1 MSAVNYLLLFTG
13 MSDQG
18 GHEATVRS
26 FMELPAAR
34 LAMIESYQQ
43 ITAALNIPAGPHI
56 SDNRYATLD
65 ENSIRLERGSD
76 IFRWEIIKAIPED
89 FGPDRSSS
97 ADSPSR
103 LRKYTVTIEEH
114 IAQEFPVKAYDLSHA
129 LETAEAAYKQGELVV
144 QPSAPTTR
152 LIMARHN
159 KTGKTTGWRE
169 F

>member
-1 MSAVNYLLLFTG
+1 M
-13 MSDQG
+13 Q
-18 GHEATVRS
+18 HW
-26 FMELPAAR
+26 
-34 LAMIESYQQ
+34 
-43 ITAALNIPAGPHI
+43 
-56 SDNRYATLD
+56 D

-129 LETAEAAYKQGELVV
+129 LETAEAAYKQGKFVIL
-144 QPSAPTTR
+144 PSAPITR

>member
-1 MSAVNYLLLFTG
+1 MKTVNYLLLFTG

-18 GHEATVRS
+18 GHEAAVRS
-26 FMELPAAR
+26 FAELPAAR
-34 LAMIESYQQ
+34 LAMIESYQR
-43 ITAALNIPAGPHI
+43 TAAALNLPADPHI
-56 SDNRYATLD
+56 SDNRYAVME

-76 IFRWEIIKAIPED
+76 IFRLEVIKAVPED
-89 FGPDRSSS
+89 IGPDRT
-97 ADSPSR
+97 SPPDCPYR

-129 LETAEAAYKQGELVV
+129 LETAEAAYKQGKFVIL
-144 QPSAPTTR
+144 PSAPTTR